1 LSTSK
6 WITGAG
12 LTLALAAGTA
22 AHATSSFP
30 SSARGDWTGTLGS
43 KSGAVHIFIH
53 IHRTVSGDYVAT
65 MDSPDRGAARVPVT
79 PIAAADHAL
88 AFAANGA
95 EFRGD
100 WDAARGQWQ
109 GVWTEAGASWPV
121 SLRYDIDSVNRQI
134 PQGNVYILQ
143 VPPLPALPPGK

>member
-1 LSTSK
+1 
-6 WITGAG
+6 
-12 LTLALAAGTA
+12 
-22 AHATSSFP
+22 
-30 SSARGDWTGTLGS
+30 
-43 KSGAVHIFIH
+43 
-53 IHRTVSGDYVAT
+53 
-65 MDSPDRGAARVPVT
+65 MDSPDRGAARVPIM